1 MGRMGGNA
9 RRLSAAF
16 LVLAL
21 FITALPGT
29 NWTAR
34 TDPDLSPGD
43 YALVQVAHGTAGT
56 VAAKARAAGATDV
69 AVLDTIDMV
78 TARVSAEAIRALRSD
93 WRVSVLAADAVVSAA
108 GKRERYETANGRPSP
123 GVEAVDADKAW
134 RHATGRGVTVAV
146 MDTGIAE
153 HPDIAGSVIARVDFV
168 NDGADLLDPSGHGT
182 FVAGLIAAHGRT
194 FKGVAPDA
202 KLVSLRVLDQDG
214 NGAMHAVLGAFDWL
228 LKNRTAKSI
237 RVLNLSFGAP
247 QRSSYHRELLAGVVE
262 SVWFAGVAV
271 VAAAGN
277 DGPQPG
283 TVAMPGADPFVIT
296 VGSFADQ
303 GTDATIDDSESIFSS
318 RGPTRDGFEK
328 PDVLAPGE
336 HIVSLR
342 VPGTALDRG
351 RSSKGHRD
359 IADDSPLGAY
369 ARLTGTSASTAMA
382 AGAAALV
389 LEAHPKYSPTLVKG
403 ALVAGG
409 RRITGTR
416 TPGLDVDNALGA
428 KPARVNVGLLPS
440 RVLLELLAEHGDVF
454 GPGIDWEGISWEGI
468 SWESVSW
475 EGIAWE
481 AISWEGVTWDGVTWD
496 GVTWDGVT
504 WDSVAWELR

>member
-1 MGRMGGNA
+1 MGQMGDTG
-9 RRLSAAF
+9 RR
-16 LVLAL
+16 VLAGL
-21 FITALPGT
+21 FVFALVFTGLPGT
-29 NWTAR
+29 SWTAH
-34 TDPDLSPGD
+34 TDPDVAPGD
-43 YALVQVAHGTAGT
+43 YALIQVAHGTAGA
-56 VAAKARAAGATDV
+56 VAAKATAAGATDV

-78 TARVSAEAIRALRSD
+78 TARVSADAIHAIRSD
-93 WRVSVLAADAVVSAA
+93 SRVSVLAADAVVSAA

-123 GVEAVDADKAW
+123 GVEAIDADKAW

-153 HPDIAGSVIARVDFV
+153 HPDIAGSVVARVDFV
-168 NDGADLLDPSGHGT
+168 NDGAALLDPSGHGT

-194 FKGVAPDA
+194 FRGVAPDA
-202 KLVSLRVLDQDG
+202 KLISLRVLDQYG
-214 NGAMHAVLGAFDWL
+214 NGTMHAVLAAFDWL
-228 LKNRTAKSI
+228 LRNRKTKDI
-237 RVLNLSFGAP
+237 GVLNLSFGAP

-262 SVWFAGVAV
+262 SAWFAGVTV

-283 TVAMPGADPFVIT
+283 TVAMPGADPFVIS

-303 GTDATIDDSESIFSS
+303 GTIATIDDRESSFSS
-318 RGPTRDGFEK
+318 RGPTRDGFAK

-342 VPGTALDRG
+342 VPGTSLDRHDG
-351 RSSKGHRD
+351 SVKRD
-359 IADDSPLGAY
+359 RGVADDLALGAY
-369 ARLTGTSASTAMA
+369 ARLTGTSASTAMV

-389 LEAHPKYSPTLVKG
+389 LEAHRKYSPTQVKG
-403 ALVAGG
+403 ALVASG

-416 TPGLDVDNALGA
+416 TPGLDVDDALTVR
-428 KPARVNVGLLPS
+428 PAVVNVGLLPS
-440 RVLLELLAEHGDVF
+440 RVLLELLAENGNVF

-481 AISWEGVTWDGVTWD
+481 AVSWEGVTWDGVTWD
-496 GVTWDGVT
+496 SVT
-504 WDSVAWELR
+504 WELR